1 MISVWELSY
10 GKLTL
15 PSIGLGTYGRNESEL
30 LKIIINTNASHLM
43 LDTANRY
50 GNEIE
55 VGRAIKNSGFDRERF
70 YIIGK
75 MSREQSY
82 QMGVREAVK
91 ETMRNLGVTYL
102 DVYMLHSP
110 RLQNISELFCE
121 LNDLKSEGV
130 IRNTGVSGFS
140 INEINDLHDYYR
152 AYPDIHQFVL
162 TDSSQKDN
170 FLKAHNAVGIVP
182 MIAQPFGGYS
192 HSIAYRQK
200 VLSFYADN
208 NIPVIIGTHCA
219 NHFIENITFVNNRY
233 QYPRNALM

>member
-1 MISVWELSY
+1 MRSVWELSY
-10 GKLTL
+10 GNFTL
-15 PSIGLGTYGRNESEL
+15 PCIGLGTYGRNESEL
-30 LKIIINTNASHLM
+30 LKIITNTNASQLM

-55 VGRAIKNSGFDRERF
+55 VGRAIKNSGLDRERF

-110 RLQNISELFCE
+110 RLKNIPELFCE
-121 LNDLKSEGV
+121 LIGLKSEGV

-140 INEINDLHDYYR
+140 INEMNDLYNHHGV
-152 AYPDIHQFVL
+152 YPDIHQFVL
-162 TDSSQKDN
+162 VDSGQKDY
-170 FLKAHNAVGIVP
+170 FLKAHNTVGIVP
-182 MIAQPFGGYS
+182 MVAQPFGGYS
-192 HSIAYRQK
+192 HSIAYRQM

-219 NHFIENITFVNNRY
+219 DHLIETIAFMNNRY
-233 QYPRNALM
+233 QYSRNVLM